1 MNKAANDDRY
11 HNKVYVVGGGYA
23 YERMFKQAGFELSHS
38 MQEADLLCFTG
49 GADVSP
55 ELYGEDNVGS
65 YCSPERDKYEE
76 QVFDWAYAHDVPM
89 VGICRGGQFLNVM
102 NGGKMWQDVDN
113 HAISGT
119 HKAMCKYWGE
129 IMVSSTHHQMM
140 RPGDGGEVLVSADL
154 SSYRLND
161 EVCWH
166 VAYDEWVGLD
176 VEVVYYKDTKSLCYQ
191 PHPEIVNEDHQCRK
205 HFLMLVDKLLSGYL

>member
-1 MNKAANDDRY
+1 MK
-11 HNKVYVVGGGYA
+11 KVYVVGGGYA
-23 YERMFKQAGFELSHS
+23 YERMFKQAGYALATS

-55 ELYGEDNVGS
+55 ELYGEENVGS

-89 VGICRGGQFLNVM
+89 VGVCRGGQFLNVM

-119 HKAMCKYWGE
+119 HKAMCKHWGE

-140 RPGDGGEVLVSADL
+140 RAGDGAEVLVSANL
-154 SSYRLND
+154 ASYKMNANGAKYSWD
-161 EVCWH
+161 GNFGDDCEV
-166 VAYDEWVGLD
+166 L
-176 VEVVYYKDTKSLCYQ
+176 YYKDAKSLCYQ

-205 HFLMLVDKLLSGYL
+205 HFLMLVDKLLSGDL

>member
-1 MNKAANDDRY
+1 
-11 HNKVYVVGGGYA
+11 
-23 YERMFKQAGFELSHS
+23 

-55 ELYGEDNVGS
+55 ELYGEENVGS

-76 QVFDWAYAHDVPM
+76 QVFDWAYANDVPM

-140 RPGDGGEVLVSADL
+140 RAGAGGELIAYANL
-154 SSYRLND
+154 SSYKLND
-161 EVCWH
+161 KGDSRDLC
-166 VAYDEWVGLD
+166 D
-176 VEVVYYKDTKSLCYQ
+176 VEVVHYKDTKSLCYQ
-191 PHPEIVNEDHQCRK
+191 PHPEIVNEGHECRK
-205 HFLMLVDKLLSGYL
+205 HFLMLVDKLMTGGL

>member
-1 MNKAANDDRY
+1 MK
-11 HNKVYVVGGGYA
+11 KVYVIGGGYA
-23 YERMFKQAGFELSHS
+23 YERMFKQAGFALDHS

-55 ELYGEDNVGS
+55 ELYGEDNVSS
-65 YCSPERDKYEE
+65 YCSPERDKHEE
-76 QVFDWAYAHDVPM
+76 QVFDWAYANDVPM

-129 IMVSSTHHQMM
+129 IMISSTHHQMM
-140 RPGDGGEVLVSADL
+140 RAGDGGEVLVGANL
-154 SSYRLND
+154 STYKLN
-161 EVCWH
+161 
-166 VAYDEWVGLD
+166 ANVGIEGDGDD

-191 PHPEIVNEDHQCRK
+191 PHPEIVNEAHQCRK
-205 HFLMLVDKLLSGYL
+205 HFLMLVDKLLSGGL

>member
-1 MNKAANDDRY
+1 MK
-11 HNKVYVVGGGYA
+11 KVYVVGGGYA

-55 ELYGEDNVGS
+55 ELYGEGNVSS

-76 QVFDWAYAHDVPM
+76 KVFDWAYEHDVPM

-140 RPGDGGEVLVSADL
+140 RPSAEGEVLVSAGL
-154 SSYRLND
+154 ASYKVSA
-161 EVCWH
+161 EGTFSGSG
-166 VAYDEWVGLD
+166 YD

-191 PHPEIVNEDHQCRK
+191 PHPEIVNEDRQCRK
-205 HFLMLVDKLLSGYL
+205 HFLMLVDKLLSGDL

>member
-1 MNKAANDDRY
+1 MK
-11 HNKVYVVGGGYA
+11 KVYVVGGGYA
-23 YERMFKQAGFELSHS
+23 YERMFKQAGFALAPS

-119 HKAMCKYWGE
+119 HKAVCKYWGE

-140 RPGDGGEVLVSADL
+140 RAGDDGEVLVTANL
-154 SSYRLND
+154 STYRNNA
-161 EVCWH
+161 E
-166 VAYDEWVGLD
+166 GLFDTDSND
-176 VEVVYYKDTKSLCYQ
+176 VEVVHYKETKSLCYQ
-191 PHPEIVNEDHQCRK
+191 PHPEIVNEGHQCRK
-205 HFLMLVDKLLSGYL
+205 HFLMLVDKLLSGDL

>member
-1 MNKAANDDRY
+1 MN
-11 HNKVYVVGGGYA
+11 VYVVGVGYA
-23 YERMFKQAGFELSHS
+23 YERMFKQAGYALATS

-55 ELYGEDNVGS
+55 EMYGEENVGS

-76 QVFDWAYAHDVPM
+76 QVFDWAYANDVPM

-119 HKAMCKYWGE
+119 HKALCKYWGE

-140 RPGDGGEVLVSADL
+140 RPHESGEVLVSAGLAFYKL
-154 SSYRLND
+154 SGEGMWEAGEGGFD
-161 EVCWH
+161 DDC
-166 VAYDEWVGLD
+166 
-176 VEVVYYKDTKSLCYQ
+176 EVVHYKDTKSLCYQ

-205 HFLMLVDKLLSGYL
+205 HFLMLVDKLMAGGL

>member
-1 MNKAANDDRY
+1 MK
-11 HNKVYVVGGGYA
+11 KVYVVGGGYA
-23 YERMFKQAGFELSHS
+23 YERMFKQAGYALAAS

-55 ELYGEDNVGS
+55 ELYGEENVGS
-65 YCSPERDKYEE
+65 YCSPERDRYEE

-102 NGGKMWQDVDN
+102 NGGRMWQDVDN

-119 HKAMCKYWGE
+119 HKAVCKYWGE

-140 RPGDGGEVLVSADL
+140 RAGAGGELIAYANL
-154 SSYRLND
+154 SSFKLND
-161 EVCWH
+161 KGDSRDLC
-166 VAYDEWVGLD
+166 D

-205 HFLMLVDKLLSGYL
+205 HFLMLVDKLLSGDL

>member
-1 MNKAANDDRY
+1 MK
-11 HNKVYVVGGGYA
+11 KVYVVGGGYA
-23 YERMFKQAGFELSHS
+23 YERMFKQAGFALATS

-55 ELYGEDNVGS
+55 ELYGEEDVGS
-65 YCSPERDKYEE
+65 YCSPERDKREE
-76 QVFDWAYAHDVPM
+76 QVFDWAYDHDVPM

-140 RPGDGGEVLVSADL
+140 RPSDEGEVLVSAGL
-154 SSYRLND
+154 ASYKVSA
-161 EVCWH
+161 EGTF
-166 VAYDEWVGLD
+166 AGSGYDC
-176 VEVVYYKDTKSLCYQ
+176 EVVCYKDTKSLCYQ

-205 HFLMLVDKLLSGYL
+205 HFLMLVDKLMIGGL

>member
-1 MNKAANDDRY
+1 MK
-11 HNKVYVVGGGYA
+11 KVYVVGGGYA
-23 YERMFKQAGFELSHS
+23 YERMFKQAGFALAHS

-55 ELYGEDNVGS
+55 ELYGEENVGS

-76 QVFDWAYAHDVPM
+76 KVFDWAYDHDVPM

-140 RPGDGGEVLVSADL
+140 RPSADGEVLVSAGL
-154 SSYRLND
+154 ASYKMNAEGTSAGKED
-161 EVCWH
+161 DC
-166 VAYDEWVGLD
+166 
-176 VEVVYYKDTKSLCYQ
+176 EVVYYDPTKSLCYQ
-191 PHPEIVNEDHQCRK
+191 PHPEIVTEDHQCRK
-205 HFLMLVDKLLSGYL
+205 HFLMLVDKLLSGGL

>member
-1 MNKAANDDRY
+1 MK
-11 HNKVYVVGGGYA
+11 KVYVVGGGYA
-23 YERMFKQAGFELSHS
+23 YERMFKQAGFALAAS
-38 MQEADLLCFTG
+38 MQVADLLCFTG

-55 ELYGEDNVGS
+55 ELYGEENVGS

-119 HKAMCKYWGE
+119 HKAMCKHWGE

-140 RPGDGGEVLVSADL
+140 RAGGNGKVLVSAELATYKL
-154 SSYRLND
+154 SSRGFTQVKDGPLGD
-161 EVCWH
+161 DC
-166 VAYDEWVGLD
+166 
-176 VEVVYYKDTKSLCYQ
+176 EVVYYKDTKSLCYQ

-205 HFLMLVDKLLSGYL
+205 HFLMLVDKLLSGDL

>member
-1 MNKAANDDRY
+1 MK
-11 HNKVYVVGGGYA
+11 KVYVVGGGYA
-23 YERMFKQAGFELSHS
+23 YERMFKQAGYVLVTS

-55 ELYGEDNVGS
+55 ELYGEENVSS

-76 QVFDWAYAHDVPM
+76 QVFDWAYAHDVPV
-89 VGICRGGQFLNVM
+89 VGVCRGGQFLNVM

-140 RPGDGGEVLVSADL
+140 RPSESGVVLVSASL
-154 SSYRLND
+154 STYKTND
-161 EVCWH
+161 EGTWNP
-166 VAYDEWVGLD
+166 AFDEGLD
-176 VEVVYYKDTKSLCYQ
+176 VDCEVVYYKDTKSLCYQ
-191 PHPEIVNEDHQCRK
+191 PHPEIVSEDHQCRK
-205 HFLMLVDKLLSGYL
+205 HFLMLVDKLMSGGL

>member
-1 MNKAANDDRY
+1 MK
-11 HNKVYVVGGGYA
+11 KVYVVGGGYA
-23 YERMFKQAGFELSHS
+23 YERMFKQAGFALATS

-49 GADVSP
+49 GADVYP
-55 ELYGEDNVGS
+55 ELYGEENVGS

-140 RPGDGGEVLVSADL
+140 RPSSDGEVLVSAGL
-154 SSYRLND
+154 SSYKMNAEGTFAGKGD
-161 EVCWH
+161 DC
-166 VAYDEWVGLD
+166 
-176 VEVVYYKDTKSLCYQ
+176 EVVYYAPTKSLCYQ
-191 PHPEIVNEDHQCRK
+191 PHPEIVNEVHQCRK
-205 HFLMLVDKLLSGYL
+205 HFLMLVDKLLSGGL

>member
-1 MNKAANDDRY
+1 MK
-11 HNKVYVVGGGYA
+11 KVYVVGGGYA
-23 YERMFKQAGFELSHS
+23 YERMFKQAGFALAHS

-55 ELYGEDNVGS
+55 ELYGEENVGS

-89 VGICRGGQFLNVM
+89 VGVCRGGQLLNVM

-140 RPGDGGEVLVSADL
+140 RPGDGGEVLVGATETT
-154 SSYRLND
+154 YRKNAGGVWESCHGFGD
-161 EVCWH
+161 
-166 VAYDEWVGLD
+166 DD

-205 HFLMLVDKLLSGYL
+205 HFLMLVDKLLSGDL

>member
-1 MNKAANDDRY
+1 MK
-11 HNKVYVVGGGYA
+11 KVYVVGGGYA
-23 YERMFKQAGFELSHS
+23 YERMFKQAGCALAHS
-38 MQEADLLCFTG
+38 MQGADLLCFTG

-55 ELYGEDNVGS
+55 ELYGEENVGS

-140 RPGDGGEVLVSADL
+140 RAGDDGEVLVSANL
-154 SSYRLND
+154 ASYKMNANGAKYSWD
-161 EVCWH
+161 GNFGSDC
-166 VAYDEWVGLD
+166 
-176 VEVVYYKDTKSLCYQ
+176 EVVHYKETKSLCYQ

-205 HFLMLVDKLLSGYL
+205 HFLMLVDKLLSGDL

>member
-1 MNKAANDDRY
+1 MN
-11 HNKVYVVGGGYA
+11 VYVVGGGYA
-23 YERMFKQAGFELSHS
+23 YERMFKQAGHALATS

-55 ELYGEDNVGS
+55 ELYGEENVGS

-76 QVFDWAYAHDVPM
+76 KVFDWAYANDVPM
-89 VGICRGGQFLNVM
+89 VGVCRGGQFLNVM
-102 NGGKMWQDVDN
+102 SGGKMWQDVDK

-140 RPGDGGEVLVSADL
+140 RAGGNGEVLVSAGL
-154 SSYRLND
+154 SSYKMND
-161 EVCWH
+161 KGAKYSWDGNFGSDC
-166 VAYDEWVGLD
+166 
-176 VEVVYYKDTKSLCYQ
+176 EVVYYKDTKSLCYQ

-205 HFLMLVDKLLSGYL
+205 HFLMLVDRLLSGDL

>member
-1 MNKAANDDRY
+1 MK
-11 HNKVYVVGGGYA
+11 KVYVVGGGYA
-23 YERMFKQAGFELSHS
+23 YERMFKQAGYVLAAS
-38 MQEADLLCFTG
+38 MQEAGLLCFTG

-55 ELYGEDNVGS
+55 ELYGEEDVGS
-65 YCSPERDKYEE
+65 YCSPERDKREE

-140 RPGDGGEVLVSADL
+140 RPSAEGEVLVSAGL
-154 SSYRLND
+154 ASYKISA
-161 EVCWH
+161 EGTF
-166 VAYDEWVGLD
+166 AGSGYDC
-176 VEVVYYKDTKSLCYQ
+176 EVVYYKDTKSLCYQ

-205 HFLMLVDKLLSGYL
+205 HFLMLVDKLLSGGL

>member
-1 MNKAANDDRY
+1 MK
-11 HNKVYVVGGGYA
+11 KVYVVGGGFA

-55 ELYGEDNVGS
+55 ELYGEENVGS

-76 QVFDWAYAHDVPM
+76 KVFDWAYAHDIPM

-154 SSYRLND
+154 ASYKMNAN
-161 EVCWH
+161 
-166 VAYDEWVGLD
+166 VAKYRCDGNFGYD

-205 HFLMLVDKLLSGYL
+205 HFMMLVDKLLNGGL

>member
-1 MNKAANDDRY
+1 MN
-11 HNKVYVVGGGYA
+11 VYVVGGGYA
-23 YERMFKQAGFELSHS
+23 YERMFKQAGYALATS

-55 ELYGEDNVGS
+55 ELYGEENVGS
-65 YCSPERDKYEE
+65 YCSPERDKHEE
-76 QVFDWAYAHDVPM
+76 QVFDWAYANDVPM

-119 HKAMCKYWGE
+119 HKAVCKYWGE

-140 RPGDGGEVLVSADL
+140 RPSADGEQIVWASL
-154 SSYRLND
+154 ATYKLNA
-161 EVCWH
+161 E
-166 VAYDEWVGLD
+166 GLD
-176 VEVVYYKDTKSLCYQ
+176 KLGDLPMGDDCEVVYYKDTKSLCYQ
-191 PHPEIVNEDHQCRK
+191 PHPEIVNEGHECRK
-205 HFLMLVDKLLSGYL
+205 HFLMLVDKLMAGGL

>member
-1 MNKAANDDRY
+1 MKT
-11 HNKVYVVGGGYA
+11 VYVVGGGYA
-23 YERMFKQAGFELSHS
+23 YERMFKQAGFELSAS

-55 ELYGEDNVGS
+55 ELYGEKNVGS

-76 QVFDWAYAHDVPM
+76 QVFDWAYANDVPM
-89 VGICRGGQFLNVM
+89 AGICRGGQFLNVM

-140 RPGDGGEVLVSADL
+140 RPSAEGEVLVSAEL
-154 SSYRLND
+154 ASYKMNADGTFAGNGND
-161 EVCWH
+161 C
-166 VAYDEWVGLD
+166 
-176 VEVVYYKDTKSLCYQ
+176 EVVYYSDTKSLCYQ

-205 HFLMLVDKLLSGYL
+205 HFLMLVDKLLSGGL

>member
-1 MNKAANDDRY
+1 MK
-11 HNKVYVVGGGYA
+11 KVYVVGGGYA
-23 YERMFKQAGFELSHS
+23 YERMFKQAGFALAHS

-55 ELYGEDNVGS
+55 ELYGEENVSS

-76 QVFDWAYAHDVPM
+76 QVFDWAYDHDVPM

-119 HKAMCKYWGE
+119 HYARCKYWGE

-140 RPGDGGEVLVSADL
+140 RPSACGAVLVSAGL
-154 SSYRLND
+154 ASYKMND
-161 EVCWH
+161 KGAKYSWEDNFGDDC
-166 VAYDEWVGLD
+166 
-176 VEVVYYKDTKSLCYQ
+176 EVVYYKDTKSLCYQ
-191 PHPEIVNEDHQCRK
+191 PHPEIVNEDSQCRK
-205 HFLMLVDKLLSGYL
+205 HFLMLVDKLLSGGL

>member
-1 MNKAANDDRY
+1 M
-11 HNKVYVVGGGYA
+11 NKVYVVGGGFA
-23 YERMFKQAGFELSHS
+23 YERMFKQAGFELSAS

-55 ELYGEDNVGS
+55 ELYGEDNVSS

-76 QVFDWAYAHDVPM
+76 QVFDWAYEHDVPM

-119 HKAMCKYWGE
+119 HEAQCDYWGS

-140 RPGDGGEVLVSADL
+140 RPAKSGKVLVASDL
-154 SSYRLND
+154 STYKLSD
-161 EVCWH
+161 
-166 VAYDEWVGLD
+166 GLEIGGDRYD

-205 HFLMLVDKLLSGYL
+205 HFLMLVDKLLSGDL

>member
-1 MNKAANDDRY
+1 MN
-11 HNKVYVVGGGYA
+11 VYVVGGGYA
-23 YERMFKQAGFELSHS
+23 YERMFKQAGYALATS

-55 ELYGEDNVGS
+55 ELYGEENVGS

-76 QVFDWAYAHDVPM
+76 QVFDWAYSKDIPM

-102 NGGKMWQDVDN
+102 NGGKMWQDVNN

-140 RPGDGGEVLVSADL
+140 RAGNDGEVLVSAEL
-154 SSYRLND
+154 STYKLSDIGVWSGAPAKANGRD
-161 EVCWH
+161 T
-166 VAYDEWVGLD
+166 
-176 VEVVYYKDTKSLCYQ
+176 EVVYYGDTKSLCYQ

-205 HFLMLVDKLLSGYL
+205 HFLMLVDKLMTGGL

>member
-11 HNKVYVVGGGYA
+11 QNKVFVVGSGHA

-55 ELYGEDNVGS
+55 ELYGEENVGS

-113 HAISGT
+113 HAISVT

-140 RPGDGGEVLVSADL
+140 RPSAEGEVLVSAGL
-154 SSYRLND
+154 ASYKVSA
-161 EVCWH
+161 EGTF
-166 VAYDEWVGLD
+166 AGSGYD

-205 HFLMLVDKLLSGYL
+205 HFLMLVDKLLSGDL

>member
-1 MNKAANDDRY
+1 MKKAANDDLY

-23 YERMFKQAGFELSHS
+23 YERMFKQAGFALAAS
-38 MQEADLLCFTG
+38 MQESDLLCFTG

-55 ELYGEDNVGS
+55 ELYGEENVGS
-65 YCSPERDKYEE
+65 YCSSERDKYEE

-140 RPGDGGEVLVSADL
+140 RPAESGEVLVSAEL
-154 SSYRLND
+154 AGYKLNASGFMECEEEPLGD
-161 EVCWH
+161 DC
-166 VAYDEWVGLD
+166 
-176 VEVVYYKDTKSLCYQ
+176 EVVYYSYTKSLCYQ

-205 HFLMLVDKLLSGYL
+205 HFMMLVDKLLSGDL

>member
-1 MNKAANDDRY
+1 MKR
-11 HNKVYVVGGGYA
+11 VYVVGGGYA
-23 YERMFKQAGFELSHS
+23 YERMFKQAGFALAHS
-38 MQEADLLCFTG
+38 MQEANLLCFTG

-55 ELYGEDNVGS
+55 ELYGEENVGS

-119 HKAMCKYWGE
+119 HKAVCKYWGE

-140 RPGDGGEVLVSADL
+140 RAGGNGKVLVSAELATYKL
-154 SSYRLND
+154 SGSGFIQGKEGPLGD
-161 EVCWH
+161 DC
-166 VAYDEWVGLD
+166 
-176 VEVVYYKDTKSLCYQ
+176 EVVYYKDTKSLCYQ
-191 PHPEIVNEDHQCRK
+191 PHPEIVNEAHECRR
-205 HFLMLVDKLLSGYL
+205 HFLMLVDKLMAGGL

>member
-1 MNKAANDDRY
+1 MK
-11 HNKVYVVGGGYA
+11 KVYVVGGGYA
-23 YERMFKQAGFELSHS
+23 YERMFRQAGFELSTS
-38 MQEADLLCFTG
+38 MQESNLLCFTG

-55 ELYGEDNVGS
+55 ELYGEKNVGS

-76 QVFDWAYAHDVPM
+76 QVFDWAYANDVTM

-129 IMVSSTHHQMM
+129 VMVSSTHHQMM
-140 RPGDGGEVLVSADL
+140 RPSAEGEVLVSADL
-154 SSYRLND
+154 SSYKMNAEGTFAGKGND
-161 EVCWH
+161 C
-166 VAYDEWVGLD
+166 
-176 VEVVYYKDTKSLCYQ
+176 EVVYYGPTKSLCYQ
-191 PHPEIVNEDHQCRK
+191 PHPEIVNEDHQCRR
-205 HFLMLVDKLLSGYL
+205 HFLMLVDKLMTGGL

>member
-1 MNKAANDDRY
+1 MK
-11 HNKVYVVGGGYA
+11 KVYVVGGGYA
-23 YERMFKQAGFELSHS
+23 YERMFKQAGFELSSS
-38 MQEADLLCFTG
+38 MQEAGLLCFTG

-55 ELYGEDNVGS
+55 ELYGEENVSS

-119 HKAMCKYWGE
+119 HKAMCKHWGE

-140 RPGDGGEVLVSADL
+140 RPGDAGEVLVSADL

-161 EVCWH
+161 EGCWH

-205 HFLMLVDKLLSGYL
+205 HFLMLVDKLLSGDL

>member
-1 MNKAANDDRY
+1 MN
-11 HNKVYVVGGGYA
+11 VYVVGGGYA
-23 YERMFKQAGFELSHS
+23 YERMFKQAGYALATS

-55 ELYGEDNVGS
+55 ELYGEENVGS

-129 IMVSSTHHQMM
+129 VMVSSTHHQMM
-140 RPGDGGEVLVSADL
+140 RPHESGEVLVLAAL
-154 SSYRLND
+154 STYRQSDVMAEHSLSRHID
-161 EVCWH
+161 
-166 VAYDEWVGLD
+166 D

-205 HFLMLVDKLLSGYL
+205 HFLMLVDKLMTGGL

>member
-1 MNKAANDDRY
+1 MK
-11 HNKVYVVGGGYA
+11 KVYVVGGGYA
-23 YERMFKQAGFELSHS
+23 YERMFKQAGYALATS

-119 HKAMCKYWGE
+119 HKAMCKYLGE

-140 RPGDGGEVLVSADL
+140 RPSAEGEVLVSANL
-154 SSYRLND
+154 ASYKMNANGAKYSWECNFGD
-161 EVCWH
+161 DCEV
-166 VAYDEWVGLD
+166 A
-176 VEVVYYKDTKSLCYQ
+176 YYKDTKSLCYQ

-205 HFLMLVDKLLSGYL
+205 HFLMLVDKLLGGDL

>member
-1 MNKAANDDRY
+1 MK
-11 HNKVYVVGGGYA
+11 KVYVVGGGYA
-23 YERMFKQAGFELSHS
+23 YERMFKQAGYALAAS

-55 ELYGEDNVGS
+55 ELYGEENVGS

-140 RPGDGGEVLVSADL
+140 RPHELGDVLVSASL
-154 SSYRLND
+154 ASYKLGG
-161 EVCWH
+161 E
-166 VAYDEWVGLD
+166 GLFERGD
-176 VEVVYYKDTKSLCYQ
+176 AAFSNHDCEVVYYKDTKSLCYQ

-205 HFLMLVDKLLSGYL
+205 HFLMLVDKLISGGL